1 VGFAPTGTRR
11 LFTAH
16 THCGH
21 QPPLSDCGLGTET
34 RYAVVEMLKW
44 LPVRNPTSLAAAL
57 RITKRYDDTKER
69 TAVRSA
75 FRPYL
80 PLMSLDDGA
89 GD

>member
-1 VGFAPTGTRR
+1 VAWPEQLSFLLVLTP
-11 LFTAH
+11 F
-16 THCGH
+16 GH
-21 QPPLSDCGLGTET
+21 QPPLPIAAWAPET
-34 RYAVVEMLKW
+34 GYAVVEKAQR

-80 PLMSLDDGA
+80 PLVSLDDGA